1 MINALRE
8 ASAFIYSRD
17 QRLIYTE
24 LYRLFTINRID
35 DIARYQCSLN
45 ANQFAADNQLAY
57 IILGIFEQLNSV
69 CRALRIYLKRETI
82 QDRLSS
88 LLETLEVIDKMNKYL
103 KRQYSI
109 LLLGEPI
116 AKLPNNTLFKLLLEK
131 WQEMV
136 TAQLNELRGK
146 AEIQAELQ
154 TKYAHN
160 EDQSRHL
167 A

>member
-1 MINALRE
+1 
-8 ASAFIYSRD
+8 
-17 QRLIYTE
+17 
-24 LYRLFTINRID
+24 
-35 DIARYQCSLN
+35 
-45 ANQFAADNQLAY
+45 
-57 IILGIFEQLNSV
+57 
-69 CRALRIYLKRETI
+69 
-82 QDRLSS
+82 
-88 LLETLEVIDKMNKYL
+88 MNKYL

-160 EDQSRHL
+160 EDRVGIWLSARNVGRSSADQQFQL
-167 A
+167 